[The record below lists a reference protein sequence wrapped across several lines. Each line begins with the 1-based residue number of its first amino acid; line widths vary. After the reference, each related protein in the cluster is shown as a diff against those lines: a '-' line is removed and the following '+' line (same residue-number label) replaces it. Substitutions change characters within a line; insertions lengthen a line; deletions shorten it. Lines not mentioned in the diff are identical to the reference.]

1 MLGWGKRLGLGL
13 LFVFLGLNFGLAGLL
28 VWLSGSTPQIEGDV
42 LVDGLTAP
50 VTIARNDAGVPMIQA
65 GSDGDAY
72 FALGYVHAQDRLWQ
86 MESMR
91 RIGAGRMAEIVG
103 NLSASAGDRVLPF
116 DRLTRG
122 LGLYRRAEEIYQRA
136 SPELKLALERYA
148 DGVNAYLTTR
158 DGALPP
164 EFIVLFHEPAPW
176 KPADSLVWQQLM
188 AFQLGSNWSSE
199 LNRLRMIEAGLTP
212 DQIAFLYQ
220 APDGRKPDIAPLKQG
235 LLFPGELEA
244 ATRLTAALPAR
255 VAADGASN
263 AWALSG
269 RKTESGKP
277 LLANDPHL
285 RLTNPNLWYL
295 ARIETPDDTLA
306 GVTVPGVPFLILGQ
320 NNHIAWGFTT
330 PLADTQDLFIE
341 HVDPNDPTRYL
352 TPDGNQT
359 FETREE
365 RFRIGDR
372 EVSETFRT
380 TRHGPVLS
388 DIWSDARQRGQKTVL
403 AMSATSL
410 KPGDNSVES
419 VLLLNRARSVD
430 EAIEALSD
438 FSSPPQNVT
447 LADKDGAIALL
458 LAGRMPERKTGEGF
472 MPADGATG
480 SGDWIGWI
488 DSDRLPLIRN
498 PDSQMVVQANDHLA
512 RRDPSLSLS
521 REYVA
526 PFRTERI
533 HKRLQEFGSGATAQA
548 QTDLQ
553 MDNFSSDV
561 QHTRELLLRHLD
573 PEALSDLERDMVEKL
588 RQWNGEMRRDRLE
601 PQVYTLWT
609 ALLHRKIFG
618 DELGYLI
625 SDYKRVYPHIFDAVL
640 TDAQEWCDD
649 IRSNIVEP
657 CMVPVR
663 DSLQEAIARL
673 SVKFGPNPED
683 WRWGK
688 AHESRFRHLLWSRV
702 PFLDKLLDTQI
713 ATDGGDF
720 TVNRGSPAVRI
731 SETDFSFYNVHGAG
745 IRAVYDLSDLDA
757 SLFSLSLGQSGNPFS
772 EFYHDQAEAWA
783 NGRYR
788 RISTSEVSS
797 ERTLTLRPN

>member
-1 MLGWGKRLGLGL
+1 MLRWGKRLGLGL
-13 LFVFLGLNFGLAGLL
+13 LFVFVGFNFGCAALL
-28 VWLSGSTPQIEGDV
+28 IWLSGSVPQIEGDV
-42 LVDGLTAP
+42 TLEGLAAP
-50 VTIARNDAGVPMIQA
+50 VTVARDDAGVPLIKA

-91 RIGAGRMAEIVG
+91 RIGAGRIAEIVG
-103 NLSASAGDRVLPF
+103 NLSASAGDSVLSF

-122 LGLYRRAEEIYQRA
+122 LGLYRRAEEAYRRA

-148 DGVNAYLTTR
+148 DGVNAYLKTR

-164 EFIVLFHEPAPW
+164 EFIVLFHEPEPW

-199 LNRLRMIEAGLTP
+199 LDRLQMIEAGISP
-212 DQIAFLYQ
+212 EQIAFLYQ
-220 APDGRKPDIAPLKQG
+220 GPDGRKPDVMPLQQG
-235 LLFPGELEA
+235 LLSPGELNA
-244 ATRLTAALPAR
+244 AIQLAAALPAQL
-255 VAADGASN
+255 APGGASN

-269 RKTESGKP
+269 NRTKSGKP
-277 LLANDPHL
+277 LLASDPHL

-295 ARIETPDDTLA
+295 TRIETPDGTLA
-306 GVTVPGVPFLILGQ
+306 GVTVPGVPFLILGH
-320 NNHIAWGFTT
+320 NDHIAWGFTT

-341 HVDPNDPTRYL
+341 HVDPGDPARYL
-352 TPDGNQT
+352 TPDGSQA

-388 DIWSDARQRGQKTVL
+388 DIWSDARQPGQQTVL
-403 AMSATSL
+403 ALGATSL

-419 VLLLNRARSVD
+419 FLRLNRARSVD

-438 FSSPPQNVT
+438 FSGPPQNVT
-447 LADKDGAIALL
+447 LADRDGTIALL
-458 LAGRMPERKTGEGF
+458 LAGRMPVRKAGDGF

-480 SGDWIGWI
+480 YGDWIGWV
-488 DSDRLPLIRN
+488 DRDRLPLIRN
-498 PDSQMVVQANDHLA
+498 PESNMVVQANDHLP
-512 RRDPSLSLS
+512 RRDPTLSLS
-521 REYVA
+521 REFVA

-533 HKRLQEFGSGATAQA
+533 RERLLEKSSGATAQSQA
-548 QTDLQ
+548 DLQ
-553 MDNFSSDV
+553 MDIFSPDV
-561 QHTRELLLRHLD
+561 PHTRALLLQHLKLG
-573 PEALSDLERDMVEKL
+573 ALSELERDMVEKL
-588 RQWNGEMRRDRLE
+588 RQWNGDMRRDRIE
-601 PQVYTLWT
+601 PLVYTLWT

-625 SDYKRVYPHIFDAVL
+625 NDYRRTYPHMFGAVL
-640 TDAQEWCDD
+640 TGAPEWCDD
-649 IRSNIVEP
+649 IRSTVVEP
-657 CMVPVR
+657 CATPVR

-673 SVKFGPNPED
+673 TAKFGPNPED

-688 AHESRFRHLLWSRV
+688 AHESRFRHQLWSRV
-702 PFLDKLLDTQI
+702 PFLDKILDSQI

-720 TVNRGSPAVRI
+720 TVNRGSPSVRI
-731 SETDFSFYNVHGAG
+731 SETDFSFYHVHGAG

-788 RISTSEVSS
+788 RISTSEASS
-797 ERTLTLRPN
+797 ERTLTLRPE